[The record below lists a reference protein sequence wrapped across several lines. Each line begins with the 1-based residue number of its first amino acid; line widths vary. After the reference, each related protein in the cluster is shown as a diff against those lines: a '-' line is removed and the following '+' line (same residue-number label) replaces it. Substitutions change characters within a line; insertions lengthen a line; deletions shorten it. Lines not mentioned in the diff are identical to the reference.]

1 VGNEC
6 GGDHVYLDRPEEAGM
21 SEHWETFKVKGDE
34 VLSRIK
40 QLVHE
45 GNVRRVAIKQGGTTV
60 AEFPLSVG
68 IVGAVGAPALA
79 AIGAL
84 AALLTH
90 CSFGVERAEDGK
102 KDQAKSAPRK
112 SAAGTRRKR
121 APKAS

>member
-1 VGNEC
+1 MAERRWWETTKVQ
-6 GGDHVYLDRPEEAGM
+6 GGELLDR
-21 SEHWETFKVKGDE
+21 V
-34 VLSRIK
+34 K

-45 GNVRRVAIKQGGTTV
+45 GNVRRVAIKQRGATV

-90 CSFGVERAEDGK
+90 CSIEVQRADDTEEVPAPK
-102 KDQAKSAPRK
+102 PPRK
-112 SAAGTRRKR
+112 ASARKR
-121 APKAS
+121 TKRATKTA

>member
-1 VGNEC
+1 
-6 GGDHVYLDRPEEAGM
+6 M

-34 VLSRIK
+34 LLSRIK
-40 QLVHE
+40 QIVHE
-45 GNVRRVAIKQGGTTV
+45 GNVRRVAIKQAGTTV

-90 CSFGVERAEDGK
+90 CSIEVQRAEATEEGP
-102 KDQAKSAPRK
+102 AKRAPRK
-112 SAAGTRRKR
+112 TAAGKRTKR
-121 APKAS
+121 ATRTG

>member
-1 VGNEC
+1 
-6 GGDHVYLDRPEEAGM
+6 M
-21 SEHWETFKVKGDE
+21 SERWETFKVKGDE

-40 QLVHE
+40 QIVHE
-45 GNVRRVAIKQGGTTV
+45 GNVRRVAIRQGGKVV

-90 CSFGVERAEDGK
+90 CSIEVQRETADTAET
-102 KDQAKSAPRK
+102 ARPPRK
-112 SAAGTRRKR
+112 AATRKR
-121 APKAS
+121 ARRTPKTD